1 MQIKN
6 QVSITRYIVLSILH
20 LAGTVYYV
28 GPTNINVLLIVFL
41 AIFLNQA
48 CLFAA
53 MHKLL
58 NVPSEER
65 DNTGIF
71 LLFTAKL
78 LILVAGLWY
87 GMENFEGNK
96 LIIIGNYIFQLI
108 ILSLSIKRLGK
119 KN

>member
-6 QVSITRYIVLSILH
+6 QISLTRYIVLSFLH
-20 LAGTVYYV
+20 LAATVYYV
-28 GPTNINVLLIVFL
+28 GQGSVNVLLVVFA

-48 CLFAA
+48 CLFGA

-71 LLFTAKL
+71 ILFTAKF
-78 LILVAGLWY
+78 LILAAGLWY
-87 GMENFEGNK
+87 GMANFDGNK